1 MGLHKNILDFYK
13 LLSVDET
20 ILRLLYYTP
29 ENGLDDPLDKNKD
42 NLVESDIHWDI
53 VADRIIHAP
62 KTDDLNADKPI
73 CRLCV
78 YPGDRLRSKNKAVH
92 NQAIICD
99 VFSNLKDYESVD
111 LRSAAIVDRLDE
123 LIEGQRITGIGKVES
138 SRAGNLYNAPKGY
151 FGYRVE
157 YTFGSVRK

>member
-20 ILRLLYYTP
+20 ILRLLYYAP
-29 ENGLDDPLDKNKD
+29 KNGNDNPLDPSKPNIVD
-42 NLVESDIHWDI
+42 SDIHWEI
-53 VADRIIHAP
+53 VDDRIIHAP

-78 YPGDRLRSKNKAVH
+78 YPGNRQRTRNVAVH
-92 NQAIICD
+92 SQVIICD
-99 VFSNLKDYESVD
+99 IFTNLSDYESVD
-111 LRSAAIVDRLDE
+111 LRSASIVDRLDE
-123 LIEGQRITGIGKVES
+123 LIEGQRVTGIGKVES
-138 SRAGNLYNAPKGY
+138 SRAGNLYNSPKGY

-157 YTFGSVRK
+157 YEFGSVKK